1 VKAIRENWQ
10 FPEEY
15 LRERNSREE
24 RVQEALFKEKE
35 KAKQQEENEYL
46 DKVYESLTSE

>member
-1 VKAIRENWQ
+1 VKAIKENWQ

-24 RVQEALFKEKE
+24 KMQKIPV
-35 KAKQQEENEYL
+35 
-46 DKVYESLTSE
+46 